1 MKWSQ
6 IRRMAISLPLAMLA
20 AIAMVAINEV
30 GYQRSNQALEAM
42 AHTQSTRNAINH
54 LMQNM
59 LDAETGLRG
68 YLLTSDERYL
78 EPYNKAI
85 ASTNGDMDQLRE
97 LFINEPDDLTI
108 FSPLSRQV
116 SRKTA
121 EMELSLRLFREGNE
135 EAWRFVMFTDM
146 GKQNM
151 DAIRSYTQQLMERSD
166 ARAEAKRSDVENAL
180 WLSRLGIATVT
191 VIGLLAFY
199 MYLRQTHTLEDVHK
213 REQKIQSEE
222 RSRLEDLVR
231 ERTATLTE
239 LANHLQQVREDE
251 RGHLARE
258 LHDELGSLLTAAKLD
273 VARLKSRIDMTVPE
287 VADRIMHLTETL
299 NSGIALKRRIIED
312 LRPSSLSNLGL
323 TTSLE
328 ILTREFA
335 QRSNIEVESS
345 LEQVEL
351 PDATQLTVYRIVQ
364 ESLTN
369 IGKYASASR
378 VVVSVHNYPTYVAV
392 QIQDNGSGFDM
403 HSVRPNSHGLAGM
416 RHRVEAAGG
425 RLTVTSSLGDGTT
438 VSAVIPTAQS
448 SIAA

>member
-85 ASTNGDMDQLRE
+85 TSINGDMDQLRE
-97 LFINEPDDLTI
+97 LFIDEPDDLTI

-151 DAIRSYTQQLMERSD
+151 DAIRSYTRQLTERSD

-392 QIQDNGSGFDM
+392 QIQDNGNGFDM
-403 HSVRPNSHGLAGM
+403 HSVCPNSHGLAGM

-425 RLTVTSSLGDGTT
+425 RLTVTSALGDGTT
-438 VSAVIPTAQS
+438 ISAVIPTAQS

>member
-6 IRRMAISLPLAMLA
+6 IRRMAVSLPLAVLA
-20 AIAMVAINEV
+20 AVAMVAINEV
-30 GYQRSNQALEAM
+30 GYQRSNQALDAM
-42 AHTQSTRNAINH
+42 AHTQTTRISIH
-54 LMQNM
+54 QMMQNM

-85 ASTNGDMDQLRE
+85 ASINGNMDQLRE
-97 LFINEPDDLTI
+97 LFMSDPEDLTT
-108 FSPLSRQV
+108 FAPLSRQV

-151 DAIRSYTQQLMERSD
+151 DAIRNYTQQLMERSD
-166 ARAEAKRSDVENAL
+166 ARAAAKRNDVQNAL

-213 REQKIQSEE
+213 REQRIQSEE
-222 RSRLEDLVR
+222 RNRLEDLVR

-351 PDATQLTVYRIVQ
+351 PDATQLTVYRIIQ

-369 IGKYASASR
+369 IGKYAGASR

-392 QIQDNGSGFDM
+392 QIQDNGNGFDM
-403 HSVRPNSHGLAGM
+403 QSVRPNSHGLAGM

-425 RLTVTSSLGDGTT
+425 RLTVTSALGDGTT

-448 SIAA
+448 AIAA